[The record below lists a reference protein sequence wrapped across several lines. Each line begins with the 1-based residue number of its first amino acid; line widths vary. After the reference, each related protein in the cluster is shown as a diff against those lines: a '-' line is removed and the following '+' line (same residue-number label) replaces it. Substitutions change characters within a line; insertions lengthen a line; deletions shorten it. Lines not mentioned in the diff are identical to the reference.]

1 MDDVETELACDDGV
15 SALASDATR
24 TGDAVHTISAGK
36 DPSHDSVPALQSYQI
51 KPALEDKFKENPV
64 KEIIR
69 NTVTSK
75 LAGRY
80 YDSDNAKKWTIS
92 IANDVNTRVRE
103 LKMKRYKHIVQ
114 VTIGELKGAGVKCGV
129 RCLWDSETDGYTSDT
144 FMNETIFCVVVV
156 FAVYL
161 Y

>member
-1 MDDVETELACDDGV
+1 MQDQGSIQVDDAV
-15 SALASDATR
+15 SALGSDATR
-24 TGDAVHTISAGK
+24 TSDAIQTISVAK
-36 DPSHDSVPALQSYQI
+36 EISHDSIPALHTYQI

-69 NTVTSK
+69 SVLTSK
-75 LAGRY
+75 LVGKY

-92 IANDVNTRVRE
+92 IANDINSKVRE

-114 VTIGELKGAGVKCGV
+114 VIIGELKGAGVKCGV

-156 FAVYL
+156 FAIYL

>member
-1 MDDVETELACDDGV
+1 MAKAPGHQDAH
-15 SALASDATR
+15 SIMASDATKA
-24 TGDAVHTISAGK
+24 TGAKTVSTQKQASF
-36 DPSHDSVPALQSYQI
+36 DSVPALHSYQI
-51 KPALEDKFKENPV
+51 TPTLKDKFKGNPV

-69 NTVTSK
+69 SVVSSK
-75 LAGRY
+75 LTGKY
-80 YDSDNAKKWTIS
+80 YDSGSAKKWTVS
-92 IANDVNTRVRE
+92 IANEVNTAVRE

-114 VTIGELKGAGVKCGV
+114 VIIGELKGAGVKCGV

>member
-1 MDDVETELACDDGV
+1 MDDAETTVEANDAV
-15 SALASDATR
+15 SALGSDATR
-24 TGDAVHTISAGK
+24 TGDAVQAISVAK
-36 DPSHDSVPALQSYQI
+36 EASHDSIPALQSYQI
-51 KPALEDKFKENPV
+51 KPTLEDKFKENPV

-69 NTVTSK
+69 NTVTGK

-80 YDSDNAKKWTIS
+80 YDSDNAKKWTIA
-92 IANDVNTRVRE
+92 IANDVNTKVRE